1 MQGHWGFQVCLL
13 ARKFLRLFHCMAV
26 LCLAVFLFPGTK
38 VALLLCRVFLA
49 TCYDAHWIIL
59 VTKIYGCLHHS
70 QRVGLVVCSIF
81 LPYFDVKFV
90 QEAVKS
96 LWTVWLHV
104 YIDVSGFAPFC
115 PCWHPCFFLLERC
128 FWRLRFHLFPKFLH
142 LKTRGEQGLS
152 TAIVSVI
159 CWTKWRFSLEDILY
173 SGTSVG
179 WMFACICSCCKVRNN
194 AVEGWNSQQLVWIV
208 GINICAIG

>member
-104 YIDVSGFAPFC
+104 YIDVSGFAPFS
-115 PCWHPCFFLLERC
+115 PCWHPCFFCSSGVFGGCGFIYFQNFFISKQGGNKVCLLPLFLWFVEQSED
-128 FWRLRFHLFPKFLH
+128 FHWRIYCTVVLQSGGCLPAFAVVAKWETMLWRAEIHNNSS
-142 LKTRGEQGLS
+142 GLL
-152 TAIVSVI
+152 A
-159 CWTKWRFSLEDILY
+159 
-173 SGTSVG
+173 
-179 WMFACICSCCKVRNN
+179 
-194 AVEGWNSQQLVWIV
+194 
-208 GINICAIG
+208 